1 MGRFRKTAKEERMT
15 IALFG
20 HFDATNLGNECTL
33 EAALYHLRRC
43 RPDAE
48 VTCISTGSEA
58 IARRHQ
64 IEAIPISERLFKPW
78 GTRSRLSRFVRQIL
92 IGVPSELCRWITGFA
107 RLRRTD
113 VFIVAGTGLL
123 TDAYGLASWGP
134 YNLFKWS
141 LIAKVCRCKVF
152 FVSVGAGPIDSAAGR
167 WLVKSALS
175 LADCRS
181 YRDKSTVQ
189 CLKGI
194 GFPAESDR
202 VYPDLAFSLPMT
214 AACHA
219 LAERRAR
226 SVVGIGLMAYSG
238 QYKGIPSEQQ
248 NGIPEGSNASHL
260 AYLESLVDLAWC
272 LLARGND
279 VRLLIGDHAD
289 EGARQQFARLL
300 QKRPACTG
308 RIIDEPIASVDD
320 LLSQI
325 AATDIVIATRFH
337 NVILALLCEKPVISI
352 AFHHKCVSLMK
363 AMGLSDYCLDIDG
376 LEIDQLMEKL
386 GDAEINADRIKA
398 LIRAK
403 VGEFREALNEQYNL
417 IFNDAQ
423 RRENDARIRFATSR
437 GIER

>member
-1 MGRFRKTAKEERMT
+1 MGRFRKTAKKEHMT

-43 RPDAE
+43 QPDAE
-48 VTCISTGSEA
+48 VTCVSTGSEA
-58 IARRHQ
+58 IAPRHQ

-78 GTRSRLSRFVRQIL
+78 GSRSRLSRFVRHVV

-107 RLRRTD
+107 RLRHTD
-113 VFIVAGTGLL
+113 VVIVAGTGLL

-141 LIAKVCRCKVF
+141 LIAKICRCKLF
-152 FVSVGAGPIDSAAGR
+152 FVSVGAGPIDSAVGR

-175 LADCRS
+175 LADFRS
-181 YRDKSTVQ
+181 YRDESTLQ

-194 GFPAESDR
+194 GFPAEGDR
-202 VYPDLAFSLPMT
+202 VYPDLAFSLPTT
-214 AACHA
+214 AGSRAP
-219 LAERRAR
+219 AEGRGR

-238 QYKGIPSEQQ
+238 QYKGTSGEEE

-260 AYLESLVDLAWC
+260 AYLESLVDLAWY

-289 EGARQQFARLL
+289 EGARQEFTRLL
-300 QKRPACTG
+300 RKRPTCTG
-308 RIIDEPIASVDD
+308 HIIDEPIVSVDD

-352 AFHHKCVSLMK
+352 VFHHKCASLMR
-363 AMGLSDYCLDIDG
+363 AMGLSNYCLNIDG
-376 LEIDQLMEKL
+376 LKTDQLMEKL
-386 GDAEINADRIKA
+386 SDAELNADRIRT

-403 VGEFREALNEQYNL
+403 VEEFSKALDEQYSL
-417 IFNDAQ
+417 IFNEANG
-423 RRENDARIRFATSR
+423 RESDARNSLATSP

>member
-1 MGRFRKTAKEERMT
+1 MGRFRKMAKKEGMT

-33 EAALYHLRRC
+33 EAALYHLRR
-43 RPDAE
+43 RQPDAE
-48 VTCISTGSEA
+48 ITCISTGSEA
-58 IARRHQ
+58 IAPRHQ

-78 GTRSRLSRFVRQIL
+78 GSRNRLSRLVRQVL
-92 IGVPSELCRWITGFA
+92 IGVPSELCRWISGFA

-113 VFIVAGTGLL
+113 IFIVAGTGLL

-141 LIAKVCRCKVF
+141 LIAKVCRCKLF
-152 FVSVGAGPIDSAAGR
+152 FVSVGAGPIDSATGR

-175 LADCRS
+175 LADFRS

-189 CLKGI
+189 CLEGI

-202 VYPDLAFSLPMT
+202 VYPDLAFSLPMSV
-214 AACHA
+214 ASHA
-219 LAERRAR
+219 LAEGRAR
-226 SVVGIGLMAYSG
+226 SVIGIGLMAYSG
-238 QYKGIPSEQQ
+238 QYKGSPDEEQ
-248 NGIPEGSNASHL
+248 NGISEGSNASHL

-279 VRLLIGDHAD
+279 VRLLIGDRAD
-289 EGARQQFARLL
+289 EGARQEFARLL
-300 QKRPACTG
+300 RKRPACTG
-308 RIIDEPIASVDD
+308 HIIDEPIASVDD

-352 AFHHKCVSLMK
+352 AFHHKCVSLMR

-376 LEIDQLMEKL
+376 LESDRLMEKL
-386 GDAEINADRIKA
+386 GDAEFNAERIKA

-403 VGEFREALNEQYNL
+403 VAEFREALDEQYTL
-417 IFNDAQ
+417 IFNEA
-423 RRENDARIRFATSR
+423 RPRENDARTDLQHHL
-437 GIER
+437 G